1 MNNQHAIVNNYFLFT
16 FTLIVK
22 IKTNQDFMEN
32 YAKLIHKSHI
42 TYLPTNFP
50 VQFYG
55 LPDGK
60 VYILFARL
68 YEIKFQRSGIEFV
81 TAEHLEFSYNYA
93 EEKLI
98 LHGNPDSKKPV
109 YSELVDKPSPRF
121 KILKVNREFKSLAE
135 AFVQL
140 NQKAKTQL
148 SQKPQDIQIIPEKGN
163 KDHLSIA

>member
-1 MNNQHAIVNNYFLFT
+1 
-16 FTLIVK
+16 
-22 IKTNQDFMEN
+22 MEI

-60 VYILFARL
+60 VYILFARF
-68 YEIKFQRSGIEFV
+68 YEIKYQRSGIEFL
-81 TAEHLEFSYNYA
+81 TAEHLEFSYNYQ

-98 LHGNPDSKKPV
+98 SHGSADSSKSV
-109 YSELVDKPSPRF
+109 YSELVDKPNPKI
-121 KILKVNREFKSLAE
+121 KILKVNREFNSFAD

-140 NQKAKTQL
+140 NKKAETQFH
-148 SQKPQDIQIIPEKGN
+148 QKPDDIQIIQNRE
-163 KDHLSIA
+163 DQDRLSIA

>member
-1 MNNQHAIVNNYFLFT
+1 
-16 FTLIVK
+16 
-22 IKTNQDFMEN
+22 MEN
-32 YAKLIHKSHI
+32 FAKLIHKSHI

-68 YEIKFQRSGIEFV
+68 YEIKFQRSGLEFV
-81 TAEHLEFSYNYA
+81 TAEHLEFSYNYK

-98 LHGNPDSKKPV
+98 SHGILDSKKSV
-109 YSELVDKPSPRF
+109 YSELVDKPNPKI
-121 KILKVNREFKSLAE
+121 KILKVNREFNSFAE

-140 NQKAKTQL
+140 NEKAKVQF
-148 SQKPQDIQIIPEKGN
+148 SQEPSDIQIIPNKGN
-163 KDHLSIA
+163 HDHLSIA